1 MQENIEQHDAPQTPR
16 VKRDAKV
23 TVHFISIVLDVTLWS
38 WFSLDGLAMESL
50 PSHLLPRPAALPY

>member
-1 MQENIEQHDAPQTPR
+1 MQENIKQCDAPQTPQL
-16 VKRDAKV
+16 KTDAKV
-23 TVHFISIVLDVTLWS
+23 TVHFISIVLDVVIWS